1 MKGLSRKGKGRKSAA
16 HNGTKKRAAK
26 KGKPLPKPVKRRSLL
41 GRLFLFLFPF
51 LLAYLLWLDGM
62 VRDQFEGKRWEL
74 PARVYASPMELY
86 AGKPLTA
93 SQLVESLSELGYQ
106 RQSTLSE
113 VGSYTLQ
120 RGAVLLHSRPFRFWD
135 GEESSQQV
143 RVSFQNGKVAAL
155 TGVRHGGA
163 VDLMRLDPLPIG
175 SFYPAHGED
184 RLLVQLEALPEHLT
198 KTLITVEDRAFTRHF
213 GINPLGI
220 GRALLANLKAGRM
233 VQGGSTLTQQLA
245 KNLFLNRERTLLRK
259 AQEALITLV
268 LEFHYSKREI
278 LEAYLNEVYFG
289 QDRRRAIHGVGMA
302 SHFFFGHGASELT
315 LSESAL
321 LVGMLKG
328 PSRYNPR
335 KHPKRAKARRNLVL
349 DLLVRQGVVGER
361 EAERAKRAP
370 LGVTRNPPSARS
382 RHPAFLDLVRKQ
394 ILRDYEK
401 EDLVSE
407 GLQIFTTLRPE
418 VQRAAE
424 RALQQRIRELQ
435 RSGKSGLEGAV
446 VAVHPGS
453 GEVEA
458 LVGGKDPH
466 SRGFNRALHAV
477 RPIGSLVKPALFLAA
492 LEQPNR
498 YTLLSPLKDQPF
510 ELGRGEQRWRPENYD
525 GKSHGVVPLYRALSH
540 SYNLS
545 TARLGVELGVPHVV
559 STLQRLGVKR
569 EIPSYPSLFLGALE
583 LSPLE
588 VTALYQPLASG
599 GVQTPLRS
607 IRAVMDRQGKS
618 LNRYPLHVKEVASPE
633 AVSLLQWGLQE
644 VVRSGTGRVLQQLVP
659 AATKIAGKTGTT
671 DDWRDSWFAGFGG
684 DRLAVVWVGRDDNG
698 EAGVSGS
705 TAALHVWG
713 KMMSEVPVTSLRQHH
728 LEGVQSY
735 WTNESGQRTRSRCE
749 DGKQVPFI
757 EGSAPR
763 ATVQCR

>member
-1 MKGLSRKGKGRKSAA
+1 MKGSSRKAGSRKGTGKRIA
-16 HNGTKKRAAK
+16 KKRK
-26 KGKPLPKPVKRRSLL
+26 LPVKPVKRRSLL

-93 SQLVESLSELGYQ
+93 TQLVASLSELSYQ
-106 RQSTLSE
+106 RQSDLLET
-113 VGSYTLQ
+113 GSYDLQ
-120 RGAVLLHSRPFRFWD
+120 HGKVLLHSRPFRFWD
-135 GEESSQQV
+135 GLETAQRV
-143 RVSFQNGKVAAL
+143 RISFQGGQIASIRE
-155 TGVRHGGA
+155 VRHGGA
-163 VDLMRLDPLPIG
+163 VDLLRLDPLPIG

-259 AQEALITLV
+259 VQEALITLL

-289 QDRRRAIHGVGMA
+289 QDRRRAIHGVGGA
-302 SHFFFGHGASELT
+302 SHFFFGHSASELT
-315 LSESAL
+315 LPESAL

-349 DLLVRQGVVGER
+349 DLLAQQGVVSES
-361 EAERAKRAP
+361 EAEQAKRAP
-370 LGVTRNPPSARS
+370 LGVTRKAPSARS
-382 RHPAFLDLVRKQ
+382 RYPAFLDLVRKQ

-407 GLQIFTTLRPE
+407 GLQIFTTLQPQ
-418 VQRAAE
+418 VQRSAE

-435 RSGKSGLEGAV
+435 RDGKSGLQGAV
-446 VAVHPGS
+446 VAIHPGS

-458 LVGGKDPH
+458 LVGDKSPR

-492 LEQPNR
+492 LEQPDR
-498 YTLLSPLKDQPF
+498 YTLISSLKDQPF
-510 ELGRGEQRWRPENYD
+510 ELGSGAQRWRPENYD
-525 GKSHGVVPLYRALSH
+525 GKSHGMVPLYRALSH

-545 TARLGVELGVPHVV
+545 TARLGVALGIPQVA
-559 STLQRLGVKR
+559 STLRRLGVER
-569 EIPSYPSLFLGALE
+569 EIPNYPSLFLGALE

-588 VTALYQPLASG
+588 VTALYQPLANG
-599 GVQTPLRS
+599 GLQTPLRS
-607 IRAVMDRQGKS
+607 IRAVMDRQGNP
-618 LNRYPLHVKEVASPE
+618 LNRYPLHVKEVASPD

-644 VVRSGTGRVLQQLVP
+644 VVRSGTGRALQQQLP
-659 AATKIAGKTGTT
+659 STTEIAGKTGTT
-671 DDWRDSWFAGFGG
+671 DGWRDSWFAGFGG
-684 DRLAVVWVGRDDNG
+684 DRLAVVWMGRDDNS

-705 TAALHVWG
+705 TGALRVWG
-713 KMMSEVPVTSLRQHH
+713 KMMAEAPIAPLQWRAP
-728 LEGVQSY
+728 EGVQSY
-735 WTNESGQRTRSRCE
+735 WINEAGQRTTTRCAGGE
-749 DGKQVPFI
+749 RVPFI